1 MCRESPGK
9 PSHFCPESSISPAQ
23 ASPGSE
29 HHPKVHFVIWQ
40 QEWHHQSPTKGWDT
54 RRGSQDFRQT
64 FSRRDTGTIPVF
76 PWFCQGLKTKKRFP
90 GAVLSHPTR
99 TRGIK
104 AAQSQREKQLEANQD
119 QKQEVREE
127 KPPPVLKPFTLS
139 TTHFFRAAKTPL
151 PSLSVPSFSFL
162 VTEILLDSASMI
174 SPPKPIPFPNKS
186 HINIPCHS
194 GTAVGDER
202 ARH

>member
-40 QEWHHQSPTKGWDT
+40 QEWHHQSPTKGWT
-54 RRGSQDFRQT
+54 H
-64 FSRRDTGTIPVF
+64 
-76 PWFCQGLKTKKRFP
+76 P
-90 GAVLSHPTR
+90 GALRISDRPSAGGTRAPFPFSLVLPSPENKREIPRRCPEPPHKDR
-99 TRGIK
+99 AIK

-119 QKQEVREE
+119 QKQEVREG

-162 VTEILLDSASMI
+162 LTEILLDSASMI